1 MTARQYR
8 VKSPQKNAFSTR
20 YSRRKIRF
28 TFLPFFPNKYIT
40 DSPTDMEKEKST
52 VEFVPVVSGD
62 DINELADIAWE
73 VWHEFFSSL
82 LSPGQIDYMVEKFQ
96 SRRAVSEQLAGGYGY
111 FFMVLEN
118 GEKIGYTGVKTDGG
132 KLFLSKLYRLK
143 KYRGCGYA
151 SQAFAFLEDMCRDK
165 NLSSVWLTVNRH
177 NTHSIDVYTAKGF
190 VKVREQVADIGCGY
204 VMDDY
209 IMEKYVI

>member
-1 MTARQYR
+1 
-8 VKSPQKNAFSTR
+8 
-20 YSRRKIRF
+20 
-28 TFLPFFPNKYIT
+28 
-40 DSPTDMEKEKST
+40 MEKEKST

-132 KLFLSKLYRLK
+132 KLFLSKLYILK
-143 KYRGCGYA
+143 KNRGCGYA